1 MSLLKLASDLPTSNK
16 ATLVVALGNGS
27 PTIRRISR
35 WLSTTLI
42 IEGTI
47 VPEVSSLLHQRLYST
62 LMIFNQDLN
71 TLVPASKIRGYLESS
86 QGGLIDTGGSEEIDF
101 ENVTS
106 KVTLL
111 SMALTDVTRQI
122 EQEVRAGASDMNA
135 ISAQLANL
143 HAKIGEDLLYR
154 PTAWACTLTSSCV
167 VYFNLVDTRA
177 AHLDRSRAKAALQTL
192 AFRVRYQVAAAQ
204 DSSLHRGKLQAYWT
218 PTNSQ

>member
-1 MSLLKLASDLPTSNK
+1 VLVLLCLIVLDRSLVPSLKRLVTSAIDTLAERSVSPQIERFVCMSLLKLASDLPTSNK
-16 ATLVVALGNGS
+16 AALVVALGNGS

-35 WLSTTLI
+35 WLSTALI

-47 VPEVSSLLHQRLYST
+47 VPE
-62 LMIFNQDLN
+62 DLN
-71 TLVPASKIRGYLESS
+71 TLVPASKIRGYLESP

-111 SMALTDVTRQI
+111 SVALTDVTRQI
-122 EQEVRAGASDMNA
+122 EREVRAGAGDMNA
-135 ISAQLANL
+135 VSAQLASV
-143 HAKIGEDLLYR
+143 HAKI
-154 PTAWACTLTSSCV
+154 
-167 VYFNLVDTRA
+167 VDTRA

-204 DSSLHRGKLQAYWT
+204 DSSLHRGKLQAYWSL
-218 PTNSQ
+218 TNSQ